1 MNQKSESR
9 FMSTHSSV
17 ETFTPELTITVTD
30 AAVAHIRRE
39 LQKSAGNQAFRLYLE
54 TSGCSGFMYE
64 TELVPAP
71 KENDR
76 VFQVREDLQVCVP
89 SKDLPLLNGTVV
101 DFIKVGLNSMF
112 QFRNPNVTGECG
124 CGESFTVNEE

>member
-1 MNQKSESR
+1 MTTKPDQ
-9 FMSTHSSV
+9 TGV
-17 ETFTPELTITVTD
+17 ETFTPQVGIVVTD
-30 AAVAHIRRE
+30 AAIAHIHSE
-39 LQKSAGNQAFRLYLE
+39 LAKADGHDMFRLYLA
-54 TSGCSGFMYE
+54 TSGCSGYMYE
-64 TELVPAP
+64 TELVSAPAA
-71 KENDR
+71 DDT
-76 VFQVREDLQVCVP
+76 VFEVGGDLKVCVP